1 MLGTSRWKT
10 AISSSGPRRQ
20 HPFQIENIQLAPERE
35 LHERVRME
43 VGRVG
48 DGSLLEETRTQCASR
63 WSAISS
69 RDRSNQ
75 KPISKKERLEAPS
88 CLPLVDS
95 VDPRLTPPKKGL
107 DTSRPSHGSALSAR
121 KLLTFYCSPN
131 LRNGSFAAGIA
142 LPRATLLELICYTPM
157 PLSETPLAEGLTT
170 QTGERRSC
178 VSPRAIQWVGLSDGG
193 PRTGP
198 EFKPRLRNCNE
209 LQGPETLRPQSAWV
223 SL

>member
-1 MLGTSRWKT
+1 MT
-10 AISSSGPRRQ
+10 ARRARNESLENSDIQFGPRRQ
-20 HPFQIENIQLAPERE
+20 HPFQIENTQLAPERE
-35 LHERVRME
+35 LHKRVRME
-43 VGRVG
+43 VGPVG
-48 DGSLLEETRTQCASR
+48 DGSCWRKREHSAPPAGRRSAVGIARTQ
-63 WSAISS
+63 
-69 RDRSNQ
+69 
-75 KPISKKERLEAPS
+75 KPTSKKERLEAPS

-170 QTGERRSC
+170 
-178 VSPRAIQWVGLSDGG
+178 
-193 PRTGP
+193 
-198 EFKPRLRNCNE
+198 
-209 LQGPETLRPQSAWV
+209 
-223 SL
+223 